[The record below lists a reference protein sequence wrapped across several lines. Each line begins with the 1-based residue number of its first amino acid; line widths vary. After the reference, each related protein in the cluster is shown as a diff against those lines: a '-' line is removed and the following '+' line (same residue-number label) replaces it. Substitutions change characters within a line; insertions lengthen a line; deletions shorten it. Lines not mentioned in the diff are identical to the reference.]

1 MESTWESHL
10 PLARDLCFFSVR
22 IRWERVRKRLTV
34 GLASQFLLGGH
45 GLTKRAP
52 IIVNIKP
59 NTVIAAE
66 NMRDVRLPQAWNYG
80 QFSSQSFNLRKSLGY
95 APRAGPEYLL
105 LLSYHARRLATVHW
119 SAGWHLI

>member
-10 PLARDLCFFSVR
+10 PLARNLCFFSVR

-45 GLTKRAP
+45 GLTKCAP

-59 NTVIAAE
+59 SAVIAAE
-66 NMRDVRLPQAWNYG
+66 NMRDVRLRSFQQSIIQSQKEFGIRTKSWPRV
-80 QFSSQSFNLRKSLGY
+80 FTSSQLPCKTTRNGSLVSWLAFNLGS
-95 APRAGPEYLL
+95 
-105 LLSYHARRLATVHW
+105 
-119 SAGWHLI
+119 